1 MIKRREFTTIR
12 GVTNQNLIGRLG
24 VKYLFIYLVVINLI
38 GFGMMF
44 IDKNRAIKQ
53 KYRIPEK
60 KLFLVALIGGS
71 LGTTLGMEMFRHK
84 TKHWYFKW
92 GMPLLLCIQ
101 LILAWLMVR

>member
-1 MIKRREFTTIR
+1 
-12 GVTNQNLIGRLG
+12 

-38 GFGMMF
+38 GFVIMF
-44 IDKNRAIKQ
+44 IDKKRAIKK

-60 KLFLVALIGGS
+60 NLFLVALIGGS

-84 TKHWYFKW
+84 TRHWYFKW
-92 GMPLLLCIQ
+92 GMPLLLIIQ